1 VKVRRFIRRSFSTQ
15 RRVAGAPDNLRNP
28 FRFLVQP
35 RPCALMNIEF
45 FSRLRAGFRCAPE
58 SRHRHHKLMRPNHS
72 KAVTRRMAL
81 LCARIERQSV
91 ATQPLVTTIECFH
104 GQLRGLQQRLPDGID
119 GKAWP
124 RRQPNRQER
133 AGTSEAAMKQLMVR
147 YSTRH
152 AVLVTAFQMAAL
164 RNRSR
169 RKEISNHLPNSA
181 ARECT
186 SRRPCIA
193 SRSECQPFTRATLT
207 RKVGAK

>member
-1 VKVRRFIRRSFSTQ
+1 
-15 RRVAGAPDNLRNP
+15 
-28 FRFLVQP
+28 
-35 RPCALMNIEF
+35 
-45 FSRLRAGFRCAPE
+45 
-58 SRHRHHKLMRPNHS
+58 
-72 KAVTRRMAL
+72 MAL

-152 AVLVTAFQMAAL
+152 AVLVTASRWRRFEIGLAERRSATTCRIAPRESAHHGGPVLQVDRSA
-164 RNRSR
+164 NRSR
-169 RKEISNHLPNSA
+169 APL
-181 ARECT
+181 
-186 SRRPCIA
+186 
-193 SRSECQPFTRATLT
+193 
-207 RKVGAK
+207 